1 MTAVEGVRTRIVD
14 GPHRW
19 GRLDVRPVG
28 RTMWETRTLVV
39 YPPGTDRHE
48 RLLLRLAHAWP
59 LAGVVVAG
67 AATVAWTS
75 APVLGALVGFALY
88 ALGFLVLRSATR
100 RLRPLV
106 RSLTVTTFHG
116 SGRPEVHGQ
125 VHLFAVSLDALSAFE
140 DALRAGRVD
149 AVAFE
154 AAWGH
159 VWNALP
165 AR

>member
-1 MTAVEGVRTRIVD
+1 MTLVGTVRTRIVD

-28 RTMWETRTLVV
+28 RTMWATRTLVV
-39 YPPGTDRHE
+39 HAPGTDRREGMLLRAVRVWPFVGLVLAGAVTVAAQSAPAAGAAVGLGLYALVHV
-48 RLLLRLAHAWP
+48 LLLR
-59 LAGVVVAG
+59 
-67 AATVAWTS
+67 
-75 APVLGALVGFALY
+75 
-88 ALGFLVLRSATR
+88 ATR

-106 RSLTVTTFHG
+106 RQLTVTTFHG
-116 SGRPEVHGQ
+116 NGRPEVHGD
-125 VHLFAVSLDALSAFE
+125 VDLFAVSVDALTAYE

-154 AAWGH
+154 AAWAH